1 MSDSNNRRHPE
12 STFEATYPYNQST
25 ITRSGHEIHINDT
38 PEKES
43 LRVAHTKGSY
53 VEIDKAG
60 RTVINSVGKAYY
72 YMCDGFTTTVD
83 GHYDLKVKGVMNV
96 NIDGSVSEQTEGNRY
111 MAAGGDFVLGAGGN
125 LSETIIG
132 DKYESV
138 GGNETVAIRGS
149 EYKSVSGDSATSITG
164 VKAEVLNDD
173 WSVNSGGNIEII
185 STGNIRFKCK
195 NFEVEADSITL
206 KTIGG
211 DVTITSSAQVISTSA
226 ELTRI
231 QSASEMEIG
240 TTGGD
245 ITIDSSGKVI
255 SSSAGFEVT
264 TDGGNVTINS
274 SGQVSSTAAGQT
286 TIASTG
292 QTLITGNPVNFN
304 P

>member
-60 RTVINSVGKAYY
+60 RTVVNSVGKAYY
-72 YMCDGFTTTVD
+72 YMCDGFSTTVD

-96 NIDGSVSEQTEGNRY
+96 NVDGSVSEQTEGNRY
-111 MAAGGDFVLGAGGN
+111 MAAGGDYVLGVGGTS
-125 LSETIIG
+125 SETVVN
-132 DKYESV
+132 DKYESI
-138 GGNETVAIRGS
+138 GADKTIAIKGS
-149 EYKSVSGDSATSITG
+149 EYKSISGDSATSVTG

-195 NFEVEADSITL
+195 NFEVEADSITFT
-206 KTIGG
+206 TIAG
-211 DVTITSSAQVISTSA
+211 DVTITSSGQ
-226 ELTRI
+226 
-231 QSASEMEIG
+231 
-240 TTGGD
+240 
-245 ITIDSSGKVI
+245 VI
-255 SSSAGFEVT
+255 SSSAELTSVFANAIELKT
-264 TDGGNVTINS
+264 FGGNIDITSASQITSTS
-274 SGQVSSTAAGQT
+274 SGQT
-286 TIASTG
+286 TIV
-292 QTLITGNPVNFN
+292 GNPLNLN

>member
-1 MSDSNNRRHPE
+1 MTDPNNRRHPE

-53 VEIDKAG
+53 VEIDKDG

-96 NIDGSVSEQTEGNRY
+96 NVDGSINEQTAGNRY
-111 MAAGGDFVLGAGGN
+111 MSAGGEYTLGVGGALTQIVVSDKN
-125 LSETIIG
+125 EEIGGKSTIAIKG
-132 DKYESV
+132 DENKQVDGESV
-138 GGNETVAIRGS
+138 TQNKGL
-149 EYKSVSGDSATSITG
+149 KLDLLQ
-164 VKAEVLNDD
+164 KD
-173 WSVNSGGNIEII
+173 WAVNQSSSGNIEII
-185 STGNIRFKCK
+185 SGGNIRFKCK

-211 DVTITSSAQVISTSA
+211 DVIITSSGQVISTSA
-226 ELTRI
+226 QLTRI
-231 QSASEMEIG
+231 EATTAQIQ

-245 ITIDSSGKVI
+245 VSITSTGKVM
-255 SSSAGFEVT
+255 
-264 TDGGNVTINS
+264 
-274 SGQVSSTAAGQT
+274 STSVGQT
-286 TIASTG
+286 ILTASKIILNG
-292 QTLITGNPVNFN
+292 
-304 P
+304 

>member
-1 MSDSNNRRHPE
+1 MSDPNNRRHPE

-53 VEIDKAG
+53 VEIDKDG

-96 NIDGSVSEQTEGNRY
+96 NVDGSVNEQTAGNRY
-111 MAAGGDFVLGAGGN
+111 TSAGGEYTVGVGGALTQIVVSDKNEEIGGK
-125 LSETIIG
+125 STIAIKG
-132 DKYESV
+132 DENKQVDGESV
-138 GGNETVAIRGS
+138 TQNKGLKLDLLQKDWAVNQS
-149 EYKSVSGDSATSITG
+149 SA
-164 VKAEVLNDD
+164 
-173 WSVNSGGNIEII
+173 GNIEII
-185 STGNIRFKCK
+185 SGGNIRFKCK

-211 DVTITSSAQVISTSA
+211 DVIITSSAQVISTSA
-226 ELTRI
+226 QLTRI
-231 QSASEMEIG
+231 EATTAQIQ

-245 ITIDSSGKVI
+245 VSITSTGKVM
-255 SSSAGFEVT
+255 
-264 TDGGNVTINS
+264 
-274 SGQVSSTAAGQT
+274 STSVGQT
-286 TIASTG
+286 ILTASKIILNG
-292 QTLITGNPVNFN
+292 
-304 P
+304 